1 MSKHHLLCIHGI
13 GKHPED
19 WVHEKKIEDD
29 KTLVQQFR
37 EQFTVMFPD
46 KQFEDYFE
54 LHSIAYDPEI
64 EKILDQWQT
73 TLATLTTDLSH
84 IGDLPKSV
92 DWYKQYAKKSK
103 ELRESDDP
111 IATHAIDLLFYRFSV
126 TLRTRLVE
134 HVANKLIQKVKEIR
148 EANRWDHISVLGH
161 SMGTAMLN
169 DALSIIFNHS
179 LRVRFLNLTEHEIE
193 DTLRGNFKFHS
204 IIQVA
209 NCSFTLRHVKA
220 RDFYIGA
227 PGPGNSNQD
236 ECHFFININHDYD
249 PVGRIAPFN
258 PESTNWV
265 EQDEN
270 TRRRIRDIRLDKV
283 TSRYIHS
290 INHYFRDPEVVENV
304 FSTLTYGTT
313 LKPDQQSLKKYR
325 ENWEKLTLSGAAKE
339 LVDKLKTT
347 DYSSMDSIQ
356 ALIDAIKE
364 QGKLL
369 QSFRGDFTI

>member
-1 MSKHHLLCIHGI
+1 MSKHHLLCVHGI

-19 WVHEKKIEDD
+19 WVHKEKIENDRTFEELF
-29 KTLVQQFR
+29 KNQFN
-37 EQFTVMFPD
+37 VMFPE
-46 KQFEDYFE
+46 KKFEDYFE
-54 LHSIAYDPEI
+54 LHSISYDPEI
-64 EKILDQWQT
+64 EKILEQWQN

-92 DWYKQYAKKSK
+92 DWYKKYAKKSR
-103 ELRESDDP
+103 ELRESNDA

-134 HVANKLIQKVKEIR
+134 HVANRLVQKVREIR
-148 EANRWDHISVLGH
+148 EGNRWDPVSVLGH

-169 DALSIIFNHS
+169 DALSIIFNHTV
-179 LRVRFLNLTEHEIE
+179 RVRFLNLTEHEIE

-220 RDFYIGA
+220 RDFYINA

-236 ECHFFININHDYD
+236 ECHFFININNDFD
-249 PVGRIAPFN
+249 PVGKIAPFN
-258 PESTNWV
+258 PESPNWV
-265 EQDEN
+265 EQDDD
-270 TRRRIRDIRLDKV
+270 TRKRITDLNLDQISSKYV
-283 TSRYIHS
+283 HS
-290 INHYFRDPEVVENV
+290 INHYFRDPDVVENV

-313 LKPDQQSLKKYR
+313 LKPDQESLRKYR
-325 ENWEKLTLSGAAKE
+325 KNWEKLTVSGGAKE
-339 LVDKLKTT
+339 LVEKLKET
-347 DYSSMDSIQ
+347 DYSSMDSID
-356 ALIDAIKE
+356 ALFASIKE